1 MRVFAFVVCLLLSD
15 QPITSRY
22 QRLQEQGAQE
32 QRYLAARKQLKK
44 KMEEEASSS
53 RVNRLKIQNQW
64 RKIMRSAKVE
74 NLRKEIEILS
84 QNHERD
90 VDRKDAIIQMLVSET
105 RPEANESDET
115 HPKK

>member
-1 MRVFAFVVCLLLSD
+1 MRL
-15 QPITSRY
+15 
-22 QRLQEQGAQE
+22 
-32 QRYLAARKQLKK
+32 
-44 KMEEEASSS
+44 
-53 RVNRLKIQNQW
+53 
-64 RKIMRSAKVE
+64 AKVE

-105 RPEANESDET
+105 RPEANEFDET